1 MAELMK
7 KGDIIAHLSK
17 KLDQPKKLSEQF
29 LDELVSLTYKEA
41 KKGFVIPGLGKFS
54 VTQRSKRTGRNPQT
68 GATIIIPAKK
78 VVKFKVGKQVQDA
91 VFGKK

>member
-1 MAELMK
+1 M
-7 KGDIIAHLSK
+7 IAHLSK